1 MRLLVDEG
9 VAVAI
14 VARLRTDGH
23 DVIYVAELAPGMTD
37 SSVLELAAA
46 EKRLL
51 VTADK
56 DFGELVFRQRRA
68 AHGVLLVRLPDA
80 ASSAKADAVA
90 LALAEHGDEMAKA
103 FSVVSPGSVRIR
115 HAV

>member
-1 MRLLVDEG
+1 VRLLVDEG

-37 SSVLELAAA
+37 SAVLELASA
-46 EKRLL
+46 E
-51 VTADK
+51 
-56 DFGELVFRQRRA
+56 QRRA

-80 ASSAKADAVA
+80 ASSTKADAVA